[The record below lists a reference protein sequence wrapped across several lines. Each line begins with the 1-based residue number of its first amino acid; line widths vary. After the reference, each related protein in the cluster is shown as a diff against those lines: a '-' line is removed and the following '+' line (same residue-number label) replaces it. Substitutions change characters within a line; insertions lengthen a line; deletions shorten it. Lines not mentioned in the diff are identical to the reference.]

1 MGFGM
6 ELLVVLFL
14 AFLVF
19 GPRRFQDLL
28 SGLARAKTRFEE
40 AGRGFESR
48 VTTEFSE
55 SSELSQNAEDNSP
68 RGIESGI
75 ARRNLASIAVRNE

>member
-1 MGFGM
+1 M
-6 ELLVVLFL
+6 ELLFVLFL

-19 GPRRFQDLL
+19 GPKRFQDLL
-28 SGLARAKTRFEE
+28 SSLARAKTKLEE

-48 VTTEFSE
+48 LTTECSE
-55 SSELSQNAEDNSP
+55 SSEHSQNAEDNFP

-75 ARRNLASIAVRNE
+75 ARGNPTSIGMRNE